1 MSNKIFAGRP
11 MLGVNQKASRTGLD
25 KISSATSGKI
35 FQNMRRSDSL
45 MTYEAMTKQSMKNVS
60 EKDPSQDEDYNVIR
74 YQLSSL

>member
-1 MSNKIFAGRP
+1 M
-11 MLGVNQKASRTGLD
+11 GVSQKDSRTGLD
-25 KISSATSGKI
+25 EISSATSGTI

-60 EKDPSQDEDYNVIR
+60 EKAPSQDEDYNVTR